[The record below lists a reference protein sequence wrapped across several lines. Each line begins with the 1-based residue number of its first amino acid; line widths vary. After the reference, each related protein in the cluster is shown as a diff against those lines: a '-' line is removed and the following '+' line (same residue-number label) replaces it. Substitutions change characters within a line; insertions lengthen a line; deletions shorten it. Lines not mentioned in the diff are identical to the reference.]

1 MRGIMVGLAAATIA
15 GCTEVVPVAPRA
27 PAQAADAVIGAYGM
41 ATLDGYP
48 LPMQIGYEGSMAVDA
63 LSGTIQLEANGS
75 FRNILTYRTRGPAGV
90 NIYSDT
96 LSGTFLHFENVLL
109 LQPKDGGAP
118 SFVDVTDA
126 KTLTSWDYD
135 VIVYRR

>member
-1 MRGIMVGLAAATIA
+1 MVGLAAATIA
-15 GCTEVVPVAPRA
+15 GCTDVVPVAPGP

-41 ATLDGYP
+41 ATVDGYP
-48 LPMQIGYEGSMAVDA
+48 LPMQIGYEGSTAVDA
-63 LSGTIQLEANGS
+63 LSGTIQLEANGN
-75 FRNILTYRTRGPAGV
+75 FRNILTYRTRGAGGV
-90 NIYSDT
+90 KIISDT

-109 LQPKDGGAP
+109 LEPKDGSAP
-118 SFVDVTDA
+118 SFLDITDE